1 MLRMCNDLLR
11 RLSKASATVLC
22 GRILILLAHFFQLS
36 ERSALNLSSRT
47 NTHDTAVEEEEEE
60 EAQPAAAADTDAT
73 MEDGEDQGQAI
84 DREFHQQF
92 WSLQAMFQVS
102 VPSTLLLFGEGG
114 GQLPPPAVT

>member
-1 MLRMCNDLLR
+1 MLRTCNDLLR

-60 EAQPAAAADTDAT
+60 EQASAAVDAT
-73 MEDGEDQGQAI
+73 MEDSEEQGQAI

-102 VPSTLLLFGEGG
+102 TSSMML
-114 GQLPPPAVT
+114 

>member
-22 GRILILLAHFFQLS
+22 GRILIVLAHFFQLS

-47 NTHDTAVEEEEEE
+47 NTHDTALEEEEEE
-60 EAQPAAAADTDAT
+60 QQPAAAADAYAT

-102 VPSTLLLFGEGG
+102 ASPTVL
-114 GQLPPPAVT
+114 